1 MGLMANIN
9 RTISAVGSVGGVIGD
24 TVEVFSASLTEG
36 KNRIV
41 DEISSSNEE
50 ARIEN
55 AMNIILAKAEAIKQI
70 MAKLNISAEEA
81 SKLLENQLQHP

>member
-9 RTISAVGSVGGVIGD
+9 RTIGAVGSVGGVIGD
-24 TVEVFSASLTEG
+24 TVEVFSASLTQG

>member
-81 SKLLENQLQHP
+81 SKLLENQLQHS